1 MALAKIMKKL
11 CVLGHDA
18 QIRRAPSLE
27 RVGRPS
33 NPFHSFHSI
42 THHSP
47 VHQPHTIESKNHP
60 FLEASSLGI
69 IDSWKP
75 ADS

>member
-1 MALAKIMKKL
+1 MEN
-11 CVLGHDA
+11 
-18 QIRRAPSLE
+18 PPSSSLE
-27 RVGRPS
+27 RVGRPT